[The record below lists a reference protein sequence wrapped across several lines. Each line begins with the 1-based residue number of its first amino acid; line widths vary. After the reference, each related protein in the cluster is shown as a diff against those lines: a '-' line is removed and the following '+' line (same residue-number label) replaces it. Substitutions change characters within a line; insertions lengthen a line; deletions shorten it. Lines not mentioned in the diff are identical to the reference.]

1 MGTYELHEHAP
12 ERKRYV
18 DDQPVFVAAE
28 IEDDPVIAHEID
40 GTAELP
46 LDLGWIIPLCFGGN
60 REPGTDRSLR
70 MRVTRPELLQ
80 RPTGDH
86 LHREIIPCHQSGD
99 NLSQVEMAAHL
110 PQLRR
115 PAGGKVVLRVAR
127 AKH

>member
-1 MGTYELHEHAP
+1 MGTYDLHEQAP

-28 IEDDPVIAHEID
+28 IKDDPVIAHEID

-70 MRVTRPELLQ
+70 MRVTRPELL
-80 RPTGDH
+80 RLRMPT
-86 LHREIIPCHQSGD
+86 PN
-99 NLSQVEMAAHL
+99 NLQMGMSVNSLEPNRQ
-110 PQLRR
+110 
-115 PAGGKVVLRVAR
+115 
-127 AKH
+127 